1 MRCLGPLGPPDVQ
14 TLLRSGQAALPRDG
28 GEDQLDHADIGAGQ
42 TAGVVQADL
51 QIAQKAREGLILAG
65 GLIGKLVLSLQPS
78 VVVVTCPQWLYQT
91 LC

>member
-1 MRCLGPLGPPDVQ
+1 M
-14 TLLRSGQAALPRDG
+14 PRRTDG